1 MMSPMREPDEALAL
15 LGRSRLF
22 KHADPADLTS
32 LLQEARWR
40 KYSADSYVFRED
52 DPADHMLIVAGGQ
65 VKISRSTEGGTEV
78 VFAVLGPGD
87 ALGEL
92 GALEEGA
99 TRSADAKALTETKC
113 LVIHRPALVR
123 FLNAHSEAMWGVV
136 NVLTTY
142 IHTKDEAFADL
153 AVRDIPGRV
162 ARKLLDLASAGGKP
176 VGQGTQLTLQLSQ
189 STLAGL
195 VGASRE
201 NVNRALSRFATL
213 GLISLD
219 RGRITL
225 LRPEDLRRRGE

>member
-1 MMSPMREPDEALAL
+1 MPPDTPLEQASAL
-15 LGRSRLF
+15 LRRSRLF
-22 KHADPADLTS
+22 DRVDSDDLS
-32 LLQEARWR
+32 ALVKEARWR
-40 KYSADSYVFRED
+40 KYAADSYLFREG
-52 DPADHMLIVAGGQ
+52 DPADHLLVIARGE
-65 VKISRSTEGGTEV
+65 VKVSRATESGSEV
-78 VFAVLGPGD
+78 VFAILGAGS

-99 TRSADAKALTETKC
+99 HRSADARAVTETEC

-123 FLNAHSEAMWGVV
+123 FLTAHPAAMWGVL
-136 NVLTTY
+136 NVLTAY
-142 IHTKDEAFADL
+142 IRTKDDAFVDL

-162 ARKLLDLASAGGKP
+162 ARKLLELAGAERSLAI
-176 VGQGTQLTLQLSQ
+176 SQ

-213 GLISLD
+213 GYIGLD

-225 LRPEDLRRRGE
+225 LKPEELRRRGE

>member
-1 MMSPMREPDEALAL
+1 MPPDTQLEQAHAL
-15 LGRSRLF
+15 LRRSRLF
-22 KHADPADLTS
+22 DRVDSDDLS
-32 LLQEARWR
+32 ALVKEARWR
-40 KYSADSYVFRED
+40 RYAADSYLFREG
-52 DPADHMLIVAGGQ
+52 DPADHLLVIARGE
-65 VKISRSTEGGTEV
+65 VKVSRATESGSEV
-78 VFAVLGPGD
+78 VFAILGAGS

-99 TRSADAKALTETKC
+99 DRSADARAVTETEC

-123 FLNAHSEAMWGVV
+123 FLTAHPAAMWGVL
-136 NVLTTY
+136 NVLTAY
-142 IHTKDEAFADL
+142 IRTKDAAFVDL

-162 ARKLLDLASAGGKP
+162 ARKLLELAGAEKSLAI
-176 VGQGTQLTLQLSQ
+176 SQ

-213 GLISLD
+213 GYIGLD

-225 LRPEDLRRRGE
+225 LKPEELRRRGE

>member
-1 MMSPMREPDEALAL
+1 MPPDTQLEQANAL
-15 LGRSRLF
+15 LRRSRLF
-22 KHADPADLTS
+22 DRVDSDDLSS
-32 LLQEARWR
+32 LVKEARWR
-40 KYSADSYVFRED
+40 KYAADSYLFREG
-52 DPADHMLIVAGGQ
+52 DPADHLLVIARGE
-65 VKISRSTEGGTEV
+65 VKVSRATESGSEV
-78 VFAVLGPGD
+78 VFAILGAGS

-99 TRSADAKALTETKC
+99 DRSADARAVTETEC

-123 FLNAHSEAMWGVV
+123 FLTAHPAAMWGVL
-136 NVLTTY
+136 NVLTAY
-142 IHTKDEAFADL
+142 IRTKDDAFVDL

-162 ARKLLDLASAGGKP
+162 ARKLLELAGAEKS
-176 VGQGTQLTLQLSQ
+176 LTISQ

-213 GLISLD
+213 GYIGLD

-225 LRPEDLRRRGE
+225 LKPEELRRLGE

>member
-1 MMSPMREPDEALAL
+1 VKQPERAHQL

-22 KHADPADLTS
+22 DRVGAGDLDA
-32 LLQEARWR
+32 LVQEARWR
-40 KYSADSYVFRED
+40 KYPGDSYLFREG
-52 DPADHMLIVAGGQ
+52 DPADHLLVIASGE
-65 VKISRSTEGGTEV
+65 VKIARPTESGSEV
-78 VFAVLGPGD
+78 VFAILGAGD

-99 TRSADAKALTETKC
+99 ARSADAKALAETEC

-123 FLNAHSEAMWGVV
+123 FLTAHPAAMWGVL
-136 NVLTTY
+136 NVLTAY
-142 IHTKDEAFADL
+142 IRAKDEAFVDL

-162 ARKLLDLASAGGKP
+162 ARKLLELAGSETGLAI
-176 VGQGTQLTLQLSQ
+176 SQ

-201 NVNRALSRFATL
+201 NVNRALSRFASL
-213 GLISLD
+213 GYLTID

-225 LRPEDLRRRGE
+225 LRPEELRRRGDQ